1 MRPLRARAVDVQAQL
16 RLLVNRAGYD
26 VTRDHFKHRF
36 VYALQQAGIDCV
48 LDIGANV
55 GQFGEQLRRA
65 GFTGGIH
72 SVEPLHDA
80 FAQLQARAARDG
92 RWTVQ
97 CAAVS
102 AAPGTVRINVSGN
115 SVSSSVLPML
125 DRHTEAAPQA
135 QYVGAEDVVAT
146 TVDAIVAEHR
156 LYPERTLLKIDVQ
169 GYEGE
174 VLEGAAKTLDRFVG
188 VRTEMSL
195 VALYDGQVLMPEMI
209 DLLAGHGLELWYLE
223 PGFVDP
229 QSRRLLQLDGLF
241 LRPPGAAGNRGG
253 D

>member
-1 MRPLRARAVDVQAQL
+1 MSSGARAATVTVLSQL

-36 VYALQQAGIDCV
+36 VYALHQAGIDSV

-55 GQFGEQLRRA
+55 GQFGAQLRRA
-65 GFTGGIH
+65 GFSGRIH
-72 SVEPLHDA
+72 SVEPLQNA
-80 FAQLQARAARDG
+80 FAQLQVSAAGDG
-92 RWTVQ
+92 RWTAQ

-102 AAPGTVRINVSGN
+102 AAPGTLRINVSGN

-125 DRHTEAAPQA
+125 DRHAEAAPQA

-156 LYPERTLLKIDVQ
+156 LDPERTLLKIDVQ
-169 GYEGE
+169 GYEDE
-174 VLEGAAKTLDRFVG
+174 VLAGAAKSLDRFVG

-195 VALYDGQVLMPEMI
+195 VALYDGQLLMPEMV
-209 DLLAGHGLELWYLE
+209 DLLTGHGLELWYLE

-241 LRPPGAAGNRGG
+241 LRPSGAAAHRSR
-253 D
+253 